1 MELLIDTWNVLHQTG
16 ILPPESAGIGTRGL
30 YALLQRS
37 RWQKERIT
45 MVCDGTP
52 SKEAIGRHSMTTVFT
67 GPSRSADEEI
77 MERVASSS
85 SSRSILVVTSDRE
98 IIKSVKANGAQH
110 LNAATFL
117 QTLVDDS
124 TSTRKTKIQRPSEL
138 STEKAN
144 EWRKMFGITDE
155 VIAELD
161 NTSLPEL
168 QKPTVLEKSKNETP
182 KVKKKRQ
189 AKSNEPLLPDALLR
203 EARKLLGE

>member
-1 MELLIDTWNVLHQTG
+1 
-16 ILPPESAGIGTRGL
+16 
-30 YALLQRS
+30 
-37 RWQKERIT
+37 
-45 MVCDGTP
+45 
-52 SKEAIGRHSMTTVFT
+52 
-67 GPSRSADEEI
+67 

>member
-1 MELLIDTWNVLHQTG
+1 
-16 ILPPESAGIGTRGL
+16 
-30 YALLQRS
+30 
-37 RWQKERIT
+37 
-45 MVCDGTP
+45 
-52 SKEAIGRHSMTTVFT
+52 
-67 GPSRSADEEI
+67 
-77 MERVASSS
+77 
-85 SSRSILVVTSDRE
+85 VVTSDRE